1 MLDWFTTIPGILII
15 CGVIL
20 LVIAIILFILG
31 AKNSKKEVA
40 STVDTNVSP
49 VVNEPASSEVIQTAP
64 IAEETVISSVD
75 TVGNEVVNNNFATV
89 EPVVITEPEGT
100 NIPVEEPVVNNYVEE
115 ATSVINI
122 PDMEADNQEVEPVGV
137 QENSSVYGGE
147 TPVVD
152 FSSQEEKPVTIYGG
166 NDPLDATQ
174 TLPKMEENHVPYGGS
189 YPEVRIVEPTV
200 QDVVPT
206 PVEETVIQMPTIEP
220 VVESEPEVAS
230 VAVEEPVVVSEPT
243 VQEQP
248 TSVEEL

>member
-40 STVDTNVSP
+40 TPVAP
-49 VVNEPASSEVIQTAP
+49 VVNEPNNGDVMQTEQVAQ
-64 IAEETVISSVD
+64 ETVVPTVD
-75 TVGNEVVNNNFATV
+75 TVSTEVNNLATV
-89 EPVVITEPEGT
+89 EPVVITEPEVT

-122 PDMEADNQEVEPVGV
+122 PDMEAENQEVEPVGV
-137 QENSSVYGGE
+137 SENSSVYGGE

-220 VVESEPEVAS
+220 VVVNEPEVAS

-248 TSVEEL
+248 SSVEEL